1 MIVMYSNI
9 LKKIK
14 PSREEEEELKKISDE
29 IIKEIKE
36 IAKNIDSRI
45 KVELLGS
52 CSRNTWLR
60 YEKDI
65 DIFLIF
71 PQEYPKNKLEKIVE
85 RIGAKILKNLQKK
98 YAEHPYV
105 RGKYKGYEVEIVPCY
120 ACTSPE
126 NIISAVDRTPFHNEF
141 VKKNISGKEDEVRLL
156 KQFLKGISCYG
167 AEAKVE
173 GFSGYLCELL
183 VIKYGSFENVL
194 KNASKWKFGEV
205 LQFNKLDEKK
215 LRKKFSSPLI
225 FIDPVDKNRNVASA
239 LSEEKLALF
248 IYASKQFL
256 KQRKETFFFPKER
269 KISKEEALK
278 KFKERGT
285 ELIAI
290 IFSKPDVVDDILYPQ
305 LKKFIKSIKKVL
317 KEKEFFVEGI
327 FFSVG
332 KEKIAVFIELR
343 SIEIPRAKLH
353 FGPFVNSSHESNFL
367 RKYKNNGNKLT
378 EPFIL
383 GKRWVIVLKRKHNDA
398 VSFLKEFLK
407 GEEGIPKHIK
417 RELRK
422 GFEIKCNKYAF
433 LGEFIKELLNYFDPR
448 FPWEY

>member
-14 PSREEEEELKKISDE
+14 PSREEEEELKRISGE
-29 IIKEIKE
+29 IIKEIRE

-71 PQEYPKNKLEKIVE
+71 PQEYPKDKLEKIVE
-85 RIGAKILKNLQKK
+85 RIGAKVLKNLQKK

-105 RGKYKGYEVEIVPCY
+105 KGEYKGYEVEIVPCY
-120 ACTSPE
+120 ACKSAE

-205 LQFNKLDEKK
+205 IQLDEKK
-215 LRKKFSSPLI
+215 LRKKFSSALI

-269 KISKEEALK
+269 KISKEEVLI
-278 KFKERGT
+278 KFKERRT

-290 IFSKPDVVDDILYPQ
+290 IFSKPDVVDDVLYPQ
-305 LKKFIKSIKKVL
+305 LKKFIKNIKKVL
-317 KEKEFFVEGI
+317 KENEFFVEGI
-327 FFSVG
+327 FFSVE
-332 KEKIAVFIELR
+332 KEKVAVFIELR

-367 RKYKNNGNKLT
+367 NKYKNSAIKLT

-383 GKRWVIVLKRKHNDA
+383 GKRWAIVLKRKHNNA
-398 VSFLKEFLK
+398 ISFLKEFLK

-422 GFEIKCNKYAF
+422 GFKIKCNEAAF
-433 LGEFIKELLNYFDPR
+433 VKEFLLDITNYFDPK
-448 FPWEY
+448 FPWEF

>member
-14 PSREEEEELKKISDE
+14 PSREEEEELKRISRE
-29 IIKEIKE
+29 IIKEIRE

-71 PQEYPKNKLEKIVE
+71 PQEYPKDKLEKIVE
-85 RIGAKILKNLQKK
+85 RIGAKVLKNLQKK

-105 RGKYKGYEVEIVPCY
+105 KGEYKGYEVEIVPCY
-120 ACTSPE
+120 ACKSAE

-141 VKKNISGKEDEVRLL
+141 VKRNISGKEDEVRLL

-205 LQFNKLDEKK
+205 IQLDEKK
-215 LRKKFSSPLI
+215 LRKKFSSALI

-269 KISKEEALK
+269 KISKEEALI

-305 LKKFIKSIKKVL
+305 LKKFIKNIKKVL

-327 FFSVG
+327 FFSVE
-332 KEKIAVFIELR
+332 KEKVAVFIELR
-343 SIEIPRAKLH
+343 SIEIPQAKLH

-367 RKYKNNGNKLT
+367 NKYKNNAMKLT
-378 EPFIL
+378 EPFII
-383 GKRWVIVLKRKHNDA
+383 GKRWAIVLKRKYNNA

-422 GFEIKCNKYAF
+422 GFKIKFNEHAF
-433 LGEFIKELLNYFDPR
+433 IEEFIGEIANYFDPR

>member
-14 PSREEEEELKKISDE
+14 PSKEEEEELKRISGE
-29 IIKEIKE
+29 IIKEIRE

-71 PQEYPKNKLEKIVE
+71 PQEYPKDKLEKIVE
-85 RIGAKILKNLQKK
+85 RIGAKVLKNLQKK

-105 RGKYKGYEVEIVPCY
+105 KGEYKGYEVEIVPCY
-120 ACTSPE
+120 ACKSAE

-141 VKKNISGKEDEVRLL
+141 VKKNIKGKEDEVRLL

-205 LQFNKLDEKK
+205 IQLDEKK
-215 LRKKFSSPLI
+215 LRRKFSSALI

-269 KISKEEALK
+269 KISKEEALI

-290 IFSKPDVVDDILYPQ
+290 IFSKPDVVDDVLYPQ
-305 LKKFIKSIKKVL
+305 LKKFIKNIKKVL

-327 FFSVG
+327 FFSVE

-343 SIEIPRAKLH
+343 SIEIPQAKLH

-367 RKYKNNGNKLT
+367 NKYKNNTTKLT

-383 GKRWVIVLKRKHNDA
+383 GKRWAIVLKRKHNNA

-422 GFEIKCNKYAF
+422 GFKIKFNEHAF
-433 LGEFIKELLNYFDPR
+433 IEEFIGEIANYFDPR

>member
-14 PSREEEEELKKISDE
+14 PSREEEEELKKISGE

-71 PQEYPKNKLEKIVE
+71 PQEYPKDKLEKIVE
-85 RIGAKILKNLQKK
+85 RIGAKVLKNLQKK

-141 VKKNISGKEDEVRLL
+141 VKKNIKGKEDEVRLL

-285 ELIAI
+285 ELLAI
-290 IFSKPDVVDDILYPQ
+290 IFNKSDVVDDILYPQ

-317 KEKEFFVEGI
+317 KENEFSVEGI

-332 KEKIAVFIELR
+332 KEKIAIFIELR
-343 SIEIPRAKLH
+343 SIEIPQAKLH

-378 EPFIL
+378 EPFII
-383 GKRWVIVLKRKHNDA
+383 GKRWAIVLKRKHNDA

-433 LGEFIKELLNYFDPR
+433 LEEFIKELLNYFDPM

>member
-14 PSREEEEELKKISDE
+14 PSREEEEELKRISRE
-29 IIKEIKE
+29 IIKEIRE

-71 PQEYPKNKLEKIVE
+71 PQEYPKDKLEKIVE
-85 RIGAKILKNLQKK
+85 RIGAKVLKNLQKK

-105 RGKYKGYEVEIVPCY
+105 KGEYKGYEVEIVPCY
-120 ACTSPE
+120 ACKSAE

-141 VKKNISGKEDEVRLL
+141 VKRNISGKEDEVRLL

-205 LQFNKLDEKK
+205 IQLDEKK
-215 LRKKFSSPLI
+215 LRKKFSSALI

-269 KISKEEALK
+269 KISKKEVLI
-278 KFKERGT
+278 KFKERRT

-290 IFSKPDVVDDILYPQ
+290 IFSKPDVVDDVLYPQ
-305 LKKFIKSIKKVL
+305 LKKFIKNIKKVL

-327 FFSVG
+327 FFSVE
-332 KEKIAVFIELR
+332 KEKVAVFIELR
-343 SIEIPRAKLH
+343 SIEIPQAKLH

-367 RKYKNNGNKLT
+367 NKYKNNAMKLT
-378 EPFIL
+378 EPFII
-383 GKRWVIVLKRKHNDA
+383 GKRWAIVLKRKYNNA

-422 GFEIKCNKYAF
+422 GFKIKFNEHAF
-433 LGEFIKELLNYFDPR
+433 IEEFIGEIANYFDPR